1 MSDRPPLLVTS
12 ALPYANGPLH
22 LGHLAGA
29 YLPADL
35 YVRYQRLTGRDVV
48 YVCGSDEHGAAIYV
62 RALKED
68 TTPQAIVDRYHAEIE
83 RAFERLGIAFDVY
96 GRTTSDTHRETS
108 AELFASIAR
117 GGGFTTRTTTQ
128 LFDPEAGLFLADRFV
143 TGTCPVCG
151 APDAYG
157 DQCETCGSALS
168 PEELIDP
175 RSTLSGATPEPRET
189 THWYLPLGDMQP
201 ALEAYIE
208 SRDGWK
214 PNVTGQV
221 GSWFS
226 AGLTDRAMTRDLPW
240 GVPVPAVDGADTDG
254 KVLYV
259 WFDAPIG
266 YLSMTKEWA
275 EATGDAEAWRRYWQ
289 VFGDEVEPE
298 LVHFIGK
305 DNIVFHALVFP
316 AILQA
321 ANAAEPD
328 RPRFV
333 LPAHVPANEFL
344 NLEGRKLSTSRGW
357 AVWVAEALDA
367 FPADLLRYGL
377 ATTLPETK
385 DADFA
390 WGEFQESVDELADVF
405 GNFVNRALSFAAR
418 FAHGKVPALVDPGD
432 ADTEA
437 LAALAPTTERVGGA
451 YERFRIREAVSE
463 AVGLARLGNKYFND
477 AAPWATRKTDPQAC
491 ANTIHVSLQLCASLS
506 ILLDPVVPTLAAQ
519 LRGMLNLD
527 GVRDSGA
534 PAPEDH
540 ACGVADDATPLGWAD
555 AGRPLLDA
563 GHVLGEPA
571 ILVGKVD
578 DDAIEAQ
585 RAFLAERAAAAEA
598 QAADGDAESET
609 GDEMLFTPIHD
620 EITFD
625 DFTKLD
631 LRTGLVTAAE
641 PHPNADRLLRM
652 DVDLGVE
659 QRQIVSGIRDWFTP
673 EDMVGRRVVVVA
685 NLAPRT
691 IRGLESQGMIL
702 FAEDRD
708 GALRAVESAGE
719 AGSRVA

>member
-1 MSDRPPLLVTS
+1 MPDRPLLVTS

-22 LGHLAGA
+22 IGHLAGA

-35 YVRYQRLTGRDVV
+35 YVRYQRLAGRDVV

-62 RALKED
+62 RALREG
-68 TTPQAIVDRYHAEIE
+68 TTPQAIVDRYHAEIQG
-83 RAFERLGIAFDVY
+83 AFERLGVSFDVY
-96 GRTTSDTHRETS
+96 GRTSSPTHLETS
-108 AELFASIAR
+108 AELFGSIAR
-117 GGGFTTRTTTQ
+117 AGGFTTRTTTQ

-168 PEELIDP
+168 PDELVDP

-189 THWYLPLGDMQP
+189 THWYLPLGEMQD

-221 GSWFS
+221 GSWLT
-226 AGLTDRAMTRDLPW
+226 AGLADRAMTRDLPW
-240 GVPVPAVDGADTDG
+240 GVPLPPLPDADTDG

-266 YLSMTKEWA
+266 YVSLTKEWA
-275 EATGDAEAWRRYWQ
+275 RAAGDADAWRRYWQ
-289 VFGDEVEPE
+289 ARGDAPAPEV
-298 LVHFIGK
+298 VHFIGK

-321 ANAAEPD
+321 ANAAEPEA
-328 RPRFV
+328 RLV
-333 LPAHVPANEFL
+333 LPAQVPANEFL
-344 NLEGRKLSTSRGW
+344 NLEGRKISTSRGW
-357 AVWVAEALDA
+357 AVWAGEALDA

-377 ATTLPETK
+377 AAALPETK
-385 DADFA
+385 DADFSWA
-390 WGEFQESVDELADVF
+390 DFQESVDELADVF

-418 FAHGKVPALVDPGD
+418 FADGAVPPLVEPGAEDRAALD
-432 ADTEA
+432 
-437 LAALAPTTERVGGA
+437 ALAPTAARVGAA
-451 YERFRIREAVSE
+451 YERFRIREAVAE

-491 ANTIHVSLQLCASLS
+491 ANTIHVSLQLCAALS
-506 ILLDPVVPTLAAQ
+506 VLLDPVVPTLASR
-519 LRGMLNLD
+519 LRGMLALD
-527 GVRDSGA
+527 GVSDSGA
-534 PAPEDH
+534 PAPANH
-540 ACGVADDATPLGWAD
+540 ARGAADGLGWAD
-555 AGRPLLDA
+555 AGRPLLEP

-571 ILVGKVD
+571 ILVEKVD
-578 DDAIEAQ
+578 DAAIEAQ
-585 RAFLAERAAAAEA
+585 RALLAERSAAAAADEA
-598 QAADGDAESET
+598 ET
-609 GDEMLFTPIHD
+609 GADADDEAPYAPLLD
-620 EITFD
+620 EIAFD
-625 DFTKLD
+625 DFARLD
-631 LRTGLVTAAE
+631 LRTGVVTAAE
-641 PHPNADRLLRM
+641 PHPNADRLVRM
-652 DVDLGVE
+652 DVDLGLE
-659 QRQIVSGIRDWFTP
+659 QRQILSGIRAWFAP
-673 EDMVGRRVVVVA
+673 EDMVGKRVVVVA

>member
-62 RALKED
+62 RALRED
-68 TTPQAIVDRYHAEIE
+68 ITPQAIVDRYHVEIQN
-83 RAFERLGIAFDVY
+83 AFDRLGVSFDVY
-96 GRTTSDTHRETS
+96 GRTTSETHRETS
-108 AELFASIAR
+108 ASLFAQIAES
-117 GGGFTTRTTTQ
+117 GGFTTRTTTQ

-151 APDAYG
+151 APDAFG

-168 PEELIDP
+168 PDELIDP
-175 RSTLSGATPEPRET
+175 RSTLSGATPTPRET
-189 THWYLPLGDMQP
+189 THWFLPLGEMQP
-201 ALEAYIE
+201 ALEDYIE

-221 GSWFS
+221 GSWFA
-226 AGLTDRAMTRDLPW
+226 AGLKDRAMTRDLPW
-240 GVPVPAVDGADTDG
+240 GVPVPPVAGADTDG

-275 EATGDAEAWRRYWQ
+275 EAAGDAGAWRRYWTAPAD
-289 VFGDEVEPE
+289 GDAPE

-321 ANAAEPD
+321 ANAAHAGAAP
-328 RPRFV
+328 FV

-367 FPADLLRYGL
+367 FPADLLRFGL
-377 ATTLPETK
+377 STTLPETK
-385 DADFA
+385 DADFSWA
-390 WGEFQESVDELADVF
+390 EFQESVDELADVF

-418 FAHGKVPALVDPGD
+418 FADGQVPPLADPSE
-432 ADTEA
+432 ADTAA
-437 LAALAPTTERVGGA
+437 LAALAPTTARVGSA
-451 YERFRIREAVSE
+451 YERFRLREAVGE

-506 ILLDPVVPTLAAQ
+506 ILLDPVVPTLARR
-519 LRGMLNLD
+519 LREMLRLD

-534 PAPEDH
+534 PAPAAH
-540 ACGVADDATPLGWAD
+540 AQGAASGLGWGD
-555 AGRPLLDA
+555 AGYPLLQA
-563 GHVLGEPA
+563 GHTLGEPA
-571 ILVGKVD
+571 ILVEKVA
-578 DDAIEAQ
+578 DDAIAAQ
-585 RAFLAERAAAAEA
+585 RALLEERSAAAES
-598 QAADGDAESET
+598 AAAGEAETPDGAAHAPLGET
-609 GDEMLFTPIHD
+609 IA
-620 EITFD
+620 FD
-625 DFTKLD
+625 DFAKLD
-631 LRTGLVTAAE
+631 LRTGRVTAAE

-652 DVDLGVE
+652 DVDLGFE
-659 QRQIVSGIRDWFTP
+659 QRQILSGIVEWFAP
-673 EDMVGRRVVVVA
+673 DEMVGKQVVVVA
-685 NLAPRT
+685 NLAPRA

-708 GALRAVESAGE
+708 GSLRAVESAGE
-719 AGSRVA
+719 PGSRVV